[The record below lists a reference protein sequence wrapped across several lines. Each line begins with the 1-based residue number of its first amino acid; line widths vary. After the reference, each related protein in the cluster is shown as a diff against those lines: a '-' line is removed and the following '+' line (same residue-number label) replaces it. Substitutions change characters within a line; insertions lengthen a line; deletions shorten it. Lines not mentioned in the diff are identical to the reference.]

1 MEQAVLLNF
10 GIALGLG
17 LLVGWQR
24 ERTKSPMGGVRTFPL
39 VTLLGTACGLLADR
53 WGGWIVAAGFASV
66 LGLAV
71 MANLLRMRAEDSPDP
86 GQTTEAAALLMFAIG
101 AYLTFGNRAIAVA
114 LGGAVAV
121 LLHL

>member
-1 MEQAVLLNF
+1 MEQAFLLNL

-24 ERTKSPMGGVRTFPL
+24 ERAASHLGGVRTFPL
-39 VTLLGTACGLLADR
+39 VTLLGSTCGLLADR

-71 MANLLRMRAEDSPDP
+71 MSNLMRIRTEDSPDP
-86 GQTTEAAALLMFAIG
+86 GQTTEASSFALLPSRWEA
-101 AYLTFGNRAIAVA
+101 
-114 LGGAVAV
+114 
-121 LLHL
+121 